1 MLVEGRTAAEP
12 STEVRRPD
20 GTLLCSDVLRINP
33 ADGKHPNPLGQLGAH
48 DVVATLYVI
57 SGRIDPTMI
66 VTELRAALDSCP
78 DVLVGVSELPNGC
91 GAAVILLGPTSK
103 AVQAARTTAWNT
115 ARLALLGV
123 PAPDLRTG

>member
-57 SGRIDPTMI
+57 SGGLIRP
-66 VTELRAALDSCP
+66 
-78 DVLVGVSELPNGC
+78 
-91 GAAVILLGPTSK
+91 
-103 AVQAARTTAWNT
+103 
-115 ARLALLGV
+115 
-123 PAPDLRTG
+123 